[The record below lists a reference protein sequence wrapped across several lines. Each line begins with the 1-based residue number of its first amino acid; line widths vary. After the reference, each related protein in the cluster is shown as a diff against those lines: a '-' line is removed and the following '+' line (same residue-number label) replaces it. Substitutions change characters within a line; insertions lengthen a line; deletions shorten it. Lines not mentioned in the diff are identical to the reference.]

1 MGKEIERKS
10 LVSGDDLRKR
20 SGRAKADDP
29 VSPITGKAKAPPEI
43 AFGAQQAANIRLG
56 STQLCPYVDLSNL

>member
-10 LVSGDDLRKR
+10 LVSGYDLRKR

-29 VSPITGKAKAPPEI
+29 VSPITGKAKAPPET
-43 AFGAQQAANIRLG
+43 FGAQQAANIRLG
-56 STQLCPYVDLSNL
+56 STQLCPYVGLSNL